1 MVTRM
6 ATLPRPPTLKEI
18 VMQSLLG
25 WREPHDTLVDADDDR
40 PTEIPEPRDT
50 MASVVFFERTAP
62 PRNA

>member
-50 MASVVFFERTAP
+50 MVSVVFFDRTSP